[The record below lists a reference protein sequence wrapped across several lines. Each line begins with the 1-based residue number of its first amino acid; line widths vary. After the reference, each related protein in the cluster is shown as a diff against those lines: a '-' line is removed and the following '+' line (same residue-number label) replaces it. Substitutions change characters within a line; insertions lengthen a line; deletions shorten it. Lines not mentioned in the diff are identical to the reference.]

1 MVMMGGTISFLFPLV
16 YIAHHHWKMG
26 LDLDHVLSD
35 SRHHGAFICAIC
47 QSLTDLDCLV
57 TTTCSHCFCQHC
69 LPIWL
74 DTKRTSCPTCNRDLL
89 YTNNNNH
96 DSQTKS
102 CMVMGDNSV
111 MVQPLENVQP
121 LAHRLLK
128 TIAVKCPLR
137 NGVACHW
144 EGDYGD
150 LQTHLL
156 SSTAHETDHDTGKT
170 STTVPKDMR
179 ESSNPTNDAN
189 EEESAKRQKHNQKQ
203 NHLSLAASLKEEANG
218 KFETQHYREAISLYT
233 KAISVLS
240 PYTKSILPVSS
251 EDDDKEAASLLT
263 TLYSNRA
270 AAYLQL
276 QEYSPCLEDCNH
288 ILQKLDASN
297 VKVYVRGCRACIQL
311 GQLEMA
317 QTYVQQ
323 GLQQKPGSSVLQ
335 KEEHRLVQLI
345 QWTKV
350 GKNQLNHGQQYA
362 AAKSTFSNLLKEAPS
377 AIAFL
382 LGAAQADLGLG
393 LTDSALRLTKRILMQ
408 HAQNPQGC
416 WVRGQAVFLMGD
428 SAVGMQLLQEA
439 LRLDPDSQEIK
450 ESFKTAKKVKDS
462 MDSAQKMV
470 FSRNFQEAVN
480 LLTFCVEQYKPLPPK
495 SPLYATLY
503 TQRAQAYLRLKKYKE
518 TLKDCA
524 LVLYAQEDHIP
535 AWLVRLQ
542 AYHGLEDH
550 ETALNE
556 VKDILSKFPQEERL
570 RKAYERAD
578 FLLRKKN
585 RVDYYKLLAVASI
598 ASEMEIKK
606 AYKRKALE
614 LHPDKVPPG
623 SSQEVQKTAQRQFQ
637 LLGEGLEILCDDF
650 MRRLY
655 DEGYD
660 PDAIRQ
666 RVEAAKQAAH
676 HHRGYNPHQHY

>member
-1 MVMMGGTISFLFPLV
+1 
-16 YIAHHHWKMG
+16 MG

-57 TTTCSHCFCQHC
+57 TTTCSHCFCRHC

-89 YTNNNNH
+89 YSNNNNETQ
-96 DSQTKS
+96 SKAS
-102 CMVMGDNSV
+102 MVMGENSV
-111 MVQPLENVQP
+111 MVQPLKNVQP
-121 LAHRLLK
+121 LAHRLLR

-137 NGVACHW
+137 HGVACQW
-144 EGDYGD
+144 EGDYSD

-156 SSTAHETDHDTGKT
+156 SSTAHEADDESYKTTATIPMETDTNAT
-170 STTVPKDMR
+170 Q
-179 ESSNPTNDAN
+179 ESVL
-189 EEESAKRQKHNQKQ
+189 RQNQNQKQ
-203 NHLSLAASLKEEANG
+203 KHLSFAASLKEEANG
-218 KFETQHYREAISLYT
+218 QFATQHYREATSLYT
-233 KAISVLS
+233 KAISVLN
-240 PYTKSILPVSS
+240 PYEISSSSS
-251 EDDDKEAASLLT
+251 ETQDEEAEKDASQNLLSLLM

-270 AAYLQL
+270 ATYLQM
-276 QEYSPCLEDCNH
+276 QDYNRCLDDCNH
-288 ILQKLDASN
+288 VLQKLDATN
-297 VKVYVRGCRACIQL
+297 VKVYVRGCRALIQL
-311 GQLEMA
+311 GQLVMA

-323 GLQQKPGSSVLQ
+323 GLQQKGGSAVLQ
-335 KEEHRLVQLI
+335 KEERRLAQMS
-345 QWTKV
+345 QWTTL
-350 GKNQLNHGQQYA
+350 GKKQLNDQQYA
-362 AAKSTFSNLLKEAPS
+362 AAKSTFASLLKEAPS
-377 AIAFL
+377 AISFL

-428 SAVGMQLLQEA
+428 AAVGIQLLHEA
-439 LRLDPDSQEIK
+439 LRLDPDSKEIK
-450 ESFKTAKKVKDS
+450 QSFKTAKMVKES
-462 MDSAQKMV
+462 MESAQKKV
-470 FSRNFQEAVN
+470 FSRNFKEAVE
-480 LLTFCVEQYKPLPPK
+480 LLTFCVENYKPLPPR
-495 SPLYATLY
+495 SPLYAELY
-503 TQRAQAYLRLKKYKE
+503 TQRAQASLRLKQYKD

-535 AWLVRLQ
+535 AWLVRFQ
-542 AYHGLEDH
+542 AHHGLDDH
-550 ETALNE
+550 ETAMSE

-578 FLLRKKN
+578 FLLRKQN
-585 RVDYYKLLAVASI
+585 RVDFYKLLAVSSI
-598 ASEMEIKK
+598 SSEMEIKK

-614 LHPDKVPPG
+614 LHPDKLPPG
-623 SSQEVQKTAQRQFQ
+623 SSEEVQKRGQLQFQ
-637 LLGEGLEILCDDF
+637 LLGEGFEILCDDF

-666 RVEAAKQAAH
+666 RVEAANQAAH
-676 HHRGYNPHQHY
+676 QRGYNPHQHH